1 MRMFGCKLL
10 IVFMAAVMGI
20 FFAGCNAGRVLMTSQ
35 HESTEK
41 KKVIG
46 LSLYYRQDEYYRD
59 TEAAFINEAET
70 RGYEIIV
77 QDADADL
84 YRQIQQLEDFV
95 AAKVDLIL
103 MTAVEPNKI
112 VSTVQ
117 EINDANIPIIAYDE
131 PPRGGKLLTSVIWD
145 NYKAGKMIGE
155 WTKDYIEKNYA
166 GKANI
171 AILDLPSQYLCM
183 ERVRGF
189 KDVIHEMPE
198 VRIVSQNDC
207 KADRSYSMSVTEELI
222 KSGENIDI
230 ILGVTDDA
238 AFGAVAAIEAAKE
251 DIIVVCAGSWSVEAM
266 KALAHSSRYY
276 KANVTVNPYEQAQ
289 IVFDVIDQ
297 YFKEGKVEEKYYMSM
312 KVYDKD
318 NINELN
324 WRAIEAS
331 RNR

>member
-1 MRMFGCKLL
+1 MKMPEKLL
-10 IVFMAAVMGI
+10 IVFIAVVFGI
-20 FFAGCNAGRVLMTSQ
+20 LLTGCTAGKVMMVSEQQDA
-35 HESTEK
+35 EK

-46 LSLYYRQDEYYRD
+46 LSLYYRRDEYYRD

-70 RGYEIIV
+70 RGYKIIV

-103 MTAVEPNKI
+103 MTSVEPNKI
-112 VSTVQ
+112 ISTVEQ
-117 EINDANIPIIAYDE
+117 INKANIPIIAYDE
-131 PPRGGKLLTSVIWD
+131 PPRGGKLLTSVVWD

-155 WTKDYIEKNYA
+155 WTKNFIEENLA

-171 AILDLPSQYLCM
+171 VILDLPSQYLCM

-189 KDVIHEMPE
+189 KKVISEMPE

-207 KADRSYSMSVTEELI
+207 KADRSYSMSVIEGI
-222 KSGENIDI
+222 INSGENIDI
-230 ILGVTDDA
+230 IFAVTDDA
-238 AFGAVAAIEAAKE
+238 AFGAVAAIEASKKN
-251 DIIVVCAGSWSVEAM
+251 IVVVCAGSWSVEAM
-266 KALAHSSRYY
+266 KALAHSSKYY
-276 KANVTVNPYEQAQ
+276 KANVTVSPYEQAQ
-289 IVFDVIDQ
+289 IVFDAIDL
-297 YFKEGKVEEKYYMSM
+297 YFKGEKVEEKYYMSM

-324 WRAIEAS
+324 WKAIEAS
-331 RNR
+331 RQR